1 MLPKQPNCNPKTMKH
16 LLLLIALCTQIWSHA
31 AEVIPVA
38 PIEKC
43 FLCSSTPSLTMYF
56 QGTASKAV
64 LIFIPGGEGYIG
76 LKEGQTNHRYH
87 LFQTLKRL
95 TDPTLTSGQWDVVL
109 LDSPTELSPR
119 QYYPAARGSSDH
131 LIRIESVMRHYKE
144 KTGLPVW
151 LMGHSNGGIS
161 LTYFLKHAQKNNKLD
176 LIGGMIPSGI
186 RNESSFEAP
195 IPFPVLFLHH
205 QSDGC
210 SHTTPSAAQALHE
223 KVKKAASSATDF
235 VFVTSGESEA
245 RDPCRSGHHMY
256 FGAGEETAKAID
268 AFMSAHVR

>member
-1 MLPKQPNCNPKTMKH
+1 MWQFSTMKR
-16 LLLLIALCTQIWSHA
+16 LLLLFALCAQFLSHA
-31 AEVIPVA
+31 AEVIPVT

-64 LIFIPGGEGYIG
+64 VMFIPGGEGYIG

-119 QYYPAARGSSDH
+119 QHYPAARGASDH
-131 LIRIESVMRHYKE
+131 LIRIESAIRFYKE

-161 LTYFLKHAQKNNKLD
+161 LTHFLQYAQKKNKLD

-186 RNESSFEAP
+186 RNESNFEAP

-205 QSDGC
+205 QNDGC
-210 SHTTPSAAQALHE
+210 SHTMPSAAQSLHE
-223 KVKKAASSATDF
+223 RVKKVGTAAVDF
-235 VFVTSGESEA
+235 AFVTSGEPEA

-268 AFMSAHVR
+268 AFMSANVR